1 MTKSEAIRQL
11 VMDGMNQ
18 EEAIQEFKERC
29 EYYMRGN
36 DETPLSY
43 AEKLVIAEIEELA
56 ED

>member
-56 ED
+56 EE